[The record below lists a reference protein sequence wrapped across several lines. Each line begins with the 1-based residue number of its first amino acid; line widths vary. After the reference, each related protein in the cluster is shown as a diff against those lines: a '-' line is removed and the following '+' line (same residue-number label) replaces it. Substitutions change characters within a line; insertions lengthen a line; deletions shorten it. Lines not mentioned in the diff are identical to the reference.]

1 VNKLVLT
8 ILTTSLVSLLTSLA
22 VSGLIIKLMKDQG
35 LGQQIRNWGPTLHE
49 HKSGTPTMGGLAILA
64 GIGVSTFLLWF
75 FFPGAGRYLPLFLLG
90 AFGFGLIGFSDDLL
104 SILREQSKG
113 LNPVEKI
120 VSQLVLS
127 LLLILLAFFLLDG
140 PNRILL
146 PYIGKEVLLTPF
158 WYYPL
163 MVFVLVGTVNAVNIS
178 DGLDGLASGGT
189 VITLTTFA
197 LLGPADL
204 LPILL
209 ISVAATVGFLWHN
222 LFPAELFLGDTG
234 SFALGGI
241 IATAAIVTR
250 GELFLPLLGGI
261 FVLDTL
267 SVIIQVS
274 YYKITGG
281 RVFKISPLHHHFES
295 AEGIEYSYLLP
306 RVEWAEPKVT
316 GRLWIVHLILG
327 SIGLAGYFCCF

>member
-1 VNKLVLT
+1 
-8 ILTTSLVSLLTSLA
+8 
-22 VSGLIIKLMKDQG
+22 
-35 LGQQIRNWGPTLHE
+35 
-49 HKSGTPTMGGLAILA
+49 MGGLAILA

-104 SILREQSKG
+104 SILRGQSQG
-113 LNPVEKI
+113 LSPVEKLG
-120 VSQLVLS
+120 SQLVLS
-127 LLLILLAFFLLDG
+127 LVLIYLSFSLLGA
-140 PNRILL
+140 PNRVLL
-146 PYIGKEVLLTPF
+146 PFVGSEVLLSPPWF
-158 WYYPL
+158 YL
-163 MVFVLVGTVNAVNIS
+163 LAAFVIVGTANGVNLT
-178 DGLDGLASGGT
+178 DGLDGLAGGGT
-189 VITLTTFA
+189 VITLVTFA
-197 LLGPADL
+197 LLTPADL
-204 LPILL
+204 LPILS
-209 ISVAATVGFLWHN
+209 ISVAATVGFLWYN

-241 IATAAIVTR
+241 IAIAAIVTR

-295 AEGIEYSYLLP
+295 AEGIDYSYLLP
-306 RVEWAEPKVT
+306 GVEWAEPKVT

>member
-1 VNKLVLT
+1 
-8 ILTTSLVSLLTSLA
+8 
-22 VSGLIIKLMKDQG
+22 
-35 LGQQIRNWGPTLHE
+35 
-49 HKSGTPTMGGLAILA
+49 MGGLAILA

-104 SILREQSKG
+104 SILRGQSQG
-113 LNPVEKI
+113 LSPVEKLG
-120 VSQLVLS
+120 SQLVLS
-127 LLLILLAFFLLDG
+127 LVLIYLSFSLLGA
-140 PNRILL
+140 PNRVLL
-146 PYIGKEVLLTPF
+146 PFVGSEVLLSPPWF
-158 WYYPL
+158 YL
-163 MVFVLVGTVNAVNIS
+163 LAAFVIVGTANGVNLT
-178 DGLDGLASGGT
+178 DGLDGLAGGGT
-189 VITLTTFA
+189 VITLATFA
-197 LLGPADL
+197 LLTPADL
-204 LPILL
+204 LPILS
-209 ISVAATVGFLWHN
+209 ISVAATVGFLWYN

-241 IATAAIVTR
+241 IAIAAIVTR

-295 AEGIEYSYLLP
+295 AEGIDYSYLLP
-306 RVEWAEPKVT
+306 GVEWAEPKVT

-327 SIGLAGYFCCF
+327 SIGLAGYFSCF

>member
-1 VNKLVLT
+1 MVLAIIT
-8 ILTTSLVSLLTSLA
+8 SSLVSLLTSLA
-22 VSGLIIKLMKDQG
+22 VSGLIIKLMSDQG

-64 GIGVSTFLLWF
+64 GIGTSTFLLWF

-104 SILREQSKG
+104 SILRGQSQG
-113 LNPVEKI
+113 LSPVEKLG
-120 VSQLVLS
+120 SQLVLS
-127 LLLILLAFFLLDG
+127 LVLIYLSFSLLRA

-146 PYIGKEVLLTPF
+146 PFVGSEVLLSPPWF
-158 WYYPL
+158 YL
-163 MVFVLVGTVNAVNIS
+163 LAAFVIVGTVNGVNLT
-178 DGLDGLASGGT
+178 DGLDGLAGGGT
-189 VITLTTFA
+189 VITLATFA
-197 LLGPADL
+197 LLSPADL
-204 LPILL
+204 LPILS
-209 ISVAATVGFLWHN
+209 ISVAATVGFLWYN

-295 AEGIEYSYLLP
+295 AEGIDYSYLLP
-306 RVEWAEPKVT
+306 GVEWAEPKVT